1 MEHTLHRQLKALY
14 GTRLEDQE
22 VAVEGY
28 RIDAVSRGRLIE
40 IQQGSLSALRKKVAC
55 LLERH
60 RLTIVKPLAA
70 RKLLIKRDRAGGEVI
85 GQRLSPARET
95 LWDLFPDL
103 VHFVEV
109 FPHPRLTLEV
119 LLTEQIE
126 YRCPFKRRRNRGRDF
141 RVEDR
146 ELKSVVSRHKLR
158 TTNDLIRLL
167 PVSLPLE
174 FTTADLAREIGLPRW
189 HAQKIAYCLRQT
201 GAAETVGKVRGGW
214 IYALMQK
221 RRKAA

>member
-14 GTRLEDQE
+14 GARLEDQE

-28 RIDAVSRGRLIE
+28 RIDAVARGRLIE
-40 IQQGSLSALRKKVAC
+40 IQQGSLSALRRKVAH
-55 LLERH
+55 LLQQH
-60 RLTIVKPLAA
+60 KLTIVKPLAA
-70 RKLLIKRDRAGGEVI
+70 RKLLVKRDRAGGETI
-85 GQRLSPARET
+85 SQRLSPAHET

-126 YRCPFKRRRNRGRDF
+126 YRCPFQRRRKRGRDF

-146 ELKSVVSRHKLR
+146 ELQAVVSRHRLR
-158 TTNDLIRLL
+158 TTVDLIRLL
-167 PVSLPLE
+167 PETLPVE
-174 FTTADLAREIGLPRW
+174 FTTADLARELGLPRW
-189 HAQKIAYCLRQT
+189 HAQKIAYCLRRT
-201 GAAETVGKVRGGW
+201 GAAETVGKFRGGW
-214 IYALMQK
+214 IYMLTRQ
-221 RRKAA
+221 RKVA

>member
-40 IQQGSLSALRKKVAC
+40 IQQGSLSALRRKVAC

-85 GQRLSPARET
+85 GQRLSPAHET

-167 PVSLPLE
+167 PASLPLE
-174 FTTADLAREIGLPRW
+174 FTTADLCEIGLPRW
-189 HAQKIAYCLRQT
+189 HAQKIAYCLRRT
-201 GAAETVGKVRGGW
+201 GAAEAVGKLRGGW
-214 IYALMQK
+214 IYALTQK